1 MFQDAQLA
9 HLPTPQTGHDDPF
22 DALIAGHTLAEG
34 QAEQLFTR
42 LVAGDLSDAEMAAML
57 VALRLKGETAGEL
70 VGAARALQAAAL
82 PFERPDYLFADSC
95 GTGADGSGSINVSTA
110 VAFVAAACGLPI
122 VKHGNR
128 SVTSRC
134 GSIDVLEALGAK
146 VEVDPS
152 RSRAILDELGI
163 CFLYAPQYHPGL
175 KHAGPIRRRLKVRTI
190 MNFLGP
196 CLNPARPPVQLLGV
210 ADPAKLEP
218 IARTLAALGCRQ
230 ALVVHGSG
238 LDEVAL
244 HGETQAVRLDQE
256 KIEHLTI
263 TPEEAG
269 LKRAPIETV
278 RGGDPAANAAQLEDL
293 LAGRGSGATRDM
305 IAFNTGALF
314 MTAGRTPDLRR
325 GVDLARAAIAEG
337 TPATL
342 LHLYVSASNV

>member
-9 HLPTPQTGHDDPF
+9 HLPIAPTGQGDPF
-22 DALIAGHTLAEG
+22 DALVAGQTLTQG
-34 QAEQLFTR
+34 QAEQLFSR
-42 LVAGDLSDAEMAAML
+42 LVAGALNDAEMAAML
-57 VALRLKGETAGEL
+57 VALRLKGETADEL
-70 VGAARALQAAAL
+70 IGAARALQAAAL
-82 PFERPDYLFADSC
+82 PFERPDILFADSC

-110 VAFVAAACGLPI
+110 VAFVAASCGLPI

-134 GSIDVLEALGAK
+134 GSIDVLEALGAR
-146 VEVDPS
+146 VEIEPS

-175 KHAGPIRRRLKVRTI
+175 RHAGPVRRRLKVRTI

-218 IARTLAALGCRQ
+218 VARTLAALGCRQ
-230 ALVVHGSG
+230 ALVVHGAG

-244 HGETQAVRLDQE
+244 HDETNAVRLDHGS
-256 KIEHLTI
+256 IERLTI

-269 LKRAPIETV
+269 LKRAPIAMV
-278 RGGDPAANAAQLEDL
+278 RGGDPAANAAQLEKL
-293 LAGRGSGATRDM
+293 LTGRGPGAARDM
-305 IAFNTGALF
+305 VALNAGALL
-314 MTAGRTPDLRR
+314 MTAGLTPDLRR
-325 GVDLARAAIAEG
+325 GVGLARAALAEG
-337 TPATL
+337 APAAL
-342 LHLYVSASNV
+342 LRLYVDASNG